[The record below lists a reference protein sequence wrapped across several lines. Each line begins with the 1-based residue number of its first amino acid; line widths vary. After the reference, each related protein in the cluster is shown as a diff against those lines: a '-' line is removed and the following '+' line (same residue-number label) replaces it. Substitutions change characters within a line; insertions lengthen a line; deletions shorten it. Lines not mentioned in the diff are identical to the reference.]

1 MMDELVEGQ
10 QAAANQSSTAETSS
24 PPPTDAPQPPQPEPA
39 PTWNYP
45 TRMCR
50 ICHEDVVPAVTM
62 YPPGLPPAFQ
72 NPHVEY
78 MSEEEYG
85 RLIRPCK
92 CRGGMRYIHEHCLL
106 RMRTE
111 STRPGS
117 LWKCHECGH
126 QFNFQRLTV
135 QRYLGSKLSSGL
147 LAVLFMLIIM
157 FFLGFVADPL
167 INLYVDPYDTL
178 VGKEDYWREIDIND
192 SNDSISG
199 LSLHFLKGMISMGLI
214 GFLKTALLNPFQW
227 WNLRT
232 TTGWSSGRSNGTTTT
247 GRDRAVNIS
256 WIAVVVGILSAFY
269 FFYQWTQT
277 IIGKTLQRI
286 GNNIVDTQLP
296 GDDDDIKPPPGFK
309 FDAPKP
315 TPDATANDEKK
326 EKAGDNSTQVA
337 GAFPDDALADLQED
351 RITAETN
358 ESRSKSE
365 KSIEGQAGGTLNE
378 TVSPASEAKPESV
391 LLEELPATSETAFSS
406 ALDSARDQGWSFVDI
421 PKC

>member
-1 MMDELVEGQ
+1 MDFVD
-10 QAAANQSSTAETSS
+10 QALNGPGAAEHIAMSNPANA
-24 PPPTDAPQPPQPEPA
+24 PPTDAPPPPQPEPT
-39 PTWNYP
+39 PTWTYP
-45 TRMCR
+45 TRLCR
-50 ICHEDVVPAVTM
+50 ICHEDVVPTVTM

-72 NPHVEY
+72 RPHVEY
-78 MSEEEYG
+78 MSDDQYG

-126 QFNFQRLTV
+126 QFIFQKLTL
-135 QRYLGSKLSSGL
+135 QRYLDSKVSSGV
-147 LAVLFMLIIM
+147 LAALFMFIVM

-192 SNDSISG
+192 SNDSLSG
-199 LSLHFLKGMISMGLI
+199 WSLHFLKGMVSMGLV

-232 TTGWSSGRSNGTTTT
+232 TGWSSGRSTSTTTT

-256 WIAVVVGILSAFY
+256 WIAVVVGISSAFY

-277 IIGKTLQRI
+277 IIGKTLQKI

-296 GDDDDIKPPPGFK
+296 GDDDDIKPPPGYRS
-309 FDAPKP
+309 DLPKP
-315 TPDATANDEKK
+315 TSDANAGKEGATEAGADATPI
-326 EKAGDNSTQVA
+326 A
-337 GAFPDDALADLQED
+337 GAFPDDGSLGLRKDLIRPVREES
-351 RITAETN
+351 TSET
-358 ESRSKSE
+358 E
-365 KSIEGQAGGTLNE
+365 KSSGVQPGNTLNE
-378 TVSPASEAKPESV
+378 TVSSAQAEPEPV
-391 LLEELPATSETAFSS
+391 LLEERPATSETAFSS
-406 ALDSARDQGWSFVDI
+406 ALDSARDQGWSFADV
-421 PKC
+421 PK